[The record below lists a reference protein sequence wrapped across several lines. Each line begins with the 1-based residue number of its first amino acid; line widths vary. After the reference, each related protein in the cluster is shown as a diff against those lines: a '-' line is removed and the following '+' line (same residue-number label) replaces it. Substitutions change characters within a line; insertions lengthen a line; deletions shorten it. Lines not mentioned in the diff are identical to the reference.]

1 MSALTSCPAVF
12 ARKSVAG
19 KAVAAKARTASKARA
34 AFSVS
39 ATHRV
44 DACDKN
50 SVIVSPSILSANF
63 AKLGEQVIAVDKA
76 GAEWIHIDVMDG
88 RFVPNI
94 TIGPLVVAALRP
106 ITDKVLDVHL
116 MIVEPELR
124 VADFAKAGADIISV
138 HAEGASTIHLHRTI
152 QQIKDLGCKAGVVL
166 NPGTPPEVLEYVIDT
181 VDLILV
187 MSVNPGF
194 GGQSFI
200 ESQVEKIRKIKAMCV
215 AKGVNPW
222 IEVDG
227 GVTPANA
234 YKCIEAGANAL
245 VAGSAV
251 YNSPDYALA
260 IAAIKASKAPK

>member
-1 MSALTSCPAVF
+1 MLSASSFTGVKVC
-12 ARKSVAG
+12 
-19 KAVAAKARTASKARA
+19 ARA
-34 AFSVS
+34 SQNNRTRGARQSVRVS
-39 ATHRV
+39 ANSKV

-50 SVIVSPSILSANF
+50 SIIVSPSILSANF
-63 AKLGEQVIAVDKA
+63 AKLGEEIQAIDKA
-76 GAEWIHIDVMDG
+76 GAEWVHVDVMDG

-94 TIGPLVVAALRP
+94 TIGPLVVDAIRP
-106 ITDKVLDVHL
+106 VTDKVLDCHL

-138 HAEGASTIHLHRTI
+138 HAEGAATIHLHRTI
-152 QQIKDLGCKAGVVL
+152 NQIKDLGCKAGVVL
-166 NPGTPPEVLEYVIDT
+166 NPGTPVNVLEYIIEE

-200 ESQVEKIRKIKAMCV
+200 ESQVEKIAQIKKMCV

-227 GVTPANA
+227 GVSPANA
-234 YKCIEAGANAL
+234 YKVIEAGANAL

-251 YNSPDYALA
+251 FNSPDYAAA
-260 IAAIKASKAPK
+260 IAGIKASKRPGA